1 MTNDAQRIIGLYQRH
16 GLASEADRRR
26 TPFDEKD
33 WLDRYATLLPTN
45 GHVLDLGCG
54 GAEPMAGVLIG
65 QGFSITGIDSS
76 PQMINLCRTR
86 HPTQEWQV
94 GDMRTL
100 SLGRAFDGIIAWD
113 SFFHLTPDDQ
123 RRMFPIFGAHTSD
136 SAALLFS
143 SGPQHGE
150 AIGALEG
157 EPLYH
162 ASLDPGE
169 YYTLLRNTGFTVVGH
184 VVEDPTCGGH
194 TVWLAQREQAI

>member
-1 MTNDAQRIIGLYQRH
+1 MTNDAERIIGLYQRH
-16 GLASEADRRR
+16 GLAWDADRRR
-26 TPFDEKD
+26 AHFVEKD
-33 WLDRYATLLPTN
+33 WLGRFATLLPPN

-54 GAEPMAGVLIG
+54 GAEPMAGALIG
-65 QGFSITGIDSS
+65 QGFSVTGIDSA
-76 PQMINLCRTR
+76 PPMIGLCRTR

-94 GDMRTL
+94 GDMRAL

-123 RRMFPIFGAHTSD
+123 RSMFPIFGAHAAA

-150 AIGALEG
+150 AIGTLEG

-162 ASLDPGE
+162 SSLDPSE
-169 YYTLLRNTGFTVVGH
+169 YRALLGDNGFTVVDH
-184 VVEDPTCGGH
+184 VAEDPNCGGH
-194 TVWLAQREQAI
+194 TVWLAQAR